1 MKLKNKLILGNLIL
15 ILLAVTSISLILFII
30 SRNNIDS
37 LSNELIKTHEKTLN
51 EKLIKAANIS
61 KNIINQKKV
70 QLLHEADL
78 IANHPEIVN
87 SVFYGYSK
95 SRNEHGIFKIDGKD
109 VYVEYK
115 KIGPLAYISLAPSMQ
130 NYVYGTGSQVEQVEI
145 ANKEGKIISKTRQ
158 VKIKEENESENIKK
172 LLAARSSADLVDYI
186 VETKGPD
193 SNINDIMVMKA
204 YSKVHHYLT
213 TEEPTGVIITSAP
226 MDLNFANELKKI
238 TNTEI
243 LIYTENS
250 FVAGTFFDIETNKMM
265 NFQREEKIFND
276 FKKIKSEKNGNTV
289 EKIIHEKDEI
299 LEKYGIKIISKNITV
314 AALKLETDSENLEN
328 STNEVEILESKRTLV
343 KEEFRFAYIPLE
355 NQYGEIIGMVG
366 VAATSKELLNSI
378 DNAMIAKEKI
388 TKFIIWSAILVTLC
402 VVIIAVSILYIMS
415 SAITSGIQNVL
426 HVVESVSA
434 GVLTEKV
441 VVAGEDEVAQ
451 LGTGINNMVNNLKLM
466 VYQITDMSE
475 RIASSTEEISATSE
489 SNKNSMEEIVTI
501 SVDIQNKTEEQMKKI
516 NEAVEFMGQ
525 INNGVKEIANYSETV
540 TVKSHDSTEIAK
552 VGGKSV
558 NAAINSINNIKDT
571 VMETSNIVDILIERT
586 EVIDQVITVITGI
599 AEQTNLLALNAAIE
613 AARAGEV
620 GKGFAVVASEVK
632 KLANQSGEAA
642 EEIRKIIVGIQE
654 EAKNVTVSVEKG
666 IKEVEKGV
674 AISKDAGRSLENII
688 KAVHDTT
695 DMVTK
700 ITASTEEQ
708 SASSEEAMRVIK
720 EISDQSYQNNLISQ
734 NISNEAQN
742 RLQGVKEIVEGV
754 NSILSSAEILRS
766 MVEVFEIGNNFD
778 MSEDLKKELKDL
790 K

>member
-61 KNIINQKKV
+61 KNIINQKKI

-78 IANHPEIVN
+78 IANHPEIIN

-95 SRNEHGIFKIDGKD
+95 SRNEHGAFKIQGNE

-115 KIGPLAYISLAPSMQ
+115 KAAGLSYLALAPAMQ

-213 TEEPTGVIITSAP
+213 TGEPTGVIITSAP

-250 FVAGTFFDIETNKMM
+250 FVAGTFFDVETNKMM
-265 NFQREEKIFND
+265 NFEREEKIFND
-276 FKKIKSEKNGNTV
+276 FKKIKSEKNDNTV
-289 EKIIHEKDEI
+289 EKIIREKDEI
-299 LEKYGIKIISKNITV
+299 LEKYGIKIVSKNITV
-314 AALKLETDSENLEN
+314 AALKLDSENIN
-328 STNEVEILESKRTLV
+328 QDQNEITAEPLRTLV

-688 KAVHDTT
+688 KAVYDTT